1 MSDFQL
7 FSDFNP
13 AGDQPSA
20 INGIVKNFQDGKKK
34 QVLLGVTGSGKTFT
48 MANVVQKLN
57 KPTLVLAH
65 NKTLAA
71 QLYNEFK
78 DFFPKNAVE
87 FFVSYYDYY
96 QPEAYVPTTN
106 TFIEKDASINDELD
120 RLRHSATLSALTRKD
135 VLVVASVSSIYGLGH
150 PSDFTD
156 LHLKLEK
163 GMSINRQE
171 FLKDLVKIQYKRDDI
186 ELLRSTFRVR
196 GDVIDIHLPHIDDY
210 IVRIELFG
218 DEIDK
223 ISKIDHLRRS
233 KGEEINFVELY
244 PNSHYITPD
253 ERLNIAIN
261 KIEEEMCEQIN
272 YLEKED
278 KFLEGKRISD
288 RTREDLEMLREVGF
302 CHGIENYSRH
312 LDGRE
317 EGEQPSTLFSY
328 FKYDPLI
335 IIDES
340 HQTLPQFRAM
350 YNGDRSRKET
360 LVSHG
365 FRLPSALDNR
375 PLKFDE
381 FEAELTEVLYVS
393 ATPSDYEVSN
403 SSNVV
408 VEQIIRPT
416 GLIDPIVEVRSAK
429 SQVDDLI
436 SEVKKVVS
444 QGDRVLATTL
454 TKRFSEDL
462 TEYYDDIGLR
472 VRYLHSDIDAV
483 ERVSIIRDFRAGE
496 FDILIGI
503 NLLREGLD
511 LPEVAL
517 VAIFDAD
524 KEGFLRSETALIQT
538 AGRAARHLNG
548 RVIMYADK
556 MTRSMSSAIEEM
568 DRRRDLQFRF
578 NKEKGIIPKSIEK
591 RLDPLLNSED
601 RTEVRQ
607 NVSEIESGK
616 EIEYFTEQDKL
627 NLEKLRIEMREAAKK
642 LDFENAA
649 LLRDKIFSYEKKQ
662 LGIKV

>member
-7 FSDFNP
+7 FSDFIP

-607 NVSEIESGK
+607 NVSEIESGR

>member
-1 MSDFQL
+1 MSDFEL
-7 FSDFNP
+7 FSDFVP
-13 AGDQPSA
+13 TGDQPSA
-20 INGIVKNFQDGKKK
+20 IQDIVKNLQDGKKK

-48 MANVVQKLN
+48 MANVVQELN
-57 KPTLVLAH
+57 KPTVVLAH

-96 QPEAYVPTTN
+96 QPEAYVATTN

-150 PSDFTD
+150 PSDFID
-156 LHLKLEK
+156 LHVRVEK
-163 GMSINRQE
+163 GMSINRDK
-171 FLKDLVKIQYKRDDI
+171 FLKELVRIQYRRDDL

-196 GDVIDIHLPHIDDY
+196 GDVIEIHLPHIDNY

-233 KGEEINFVELY
+233 KVEEISHLDLY

-253 ERLNIAIN
+253 ERLSQAIN
-261 KIEEEMCEQIN
+261 KIEEEMFEQVN
-272 YLEKED
+272 FLERED
-278 KFLEGKRISD
+278 KFLESKRISD

-312 LDGRE
+312 LDGRK
-317 EGEQPSTLFSY
+317 EGEQPATLFSY
-328 FKYDPLI
+328 FKEDPLI

-340 HQTLPQFRAM
+340 HQTIPQFRAM

-375 PLKFDE
+375 PLRFDE
-381 FEAELTEVLYVS
+381 FKAELKEVLYVS
-393 ATPSDYEVSN
+393 ATPSEYEVSD
-403 SSNVV
+403 SENVV

-416 GLIDPIVEVRSAK
+416 GLVDPLVQIRSAK

-436 SEVKKVVS
+436 SEVRKVVS
-444 QGDRVLATTL
+444 EGDRVLATTL

-462 TEYYDDIGLR
+462 TDYYDDIGLR

-538 AGRAARHLNG
+538 AGRAARHLSG

-556 MTRSMSSAIEEM
+556 TTKSMSRAIQEM
-568 DRRRDLQFRF
+568 DRRRDIQIEY
-578 NKEKGIIPKSIEK
+578 NKKEGVTPKSIQK
-591 RLDPLLNSED
+591 KLNPLLSSND
-601 RTEVRQ
+601 ATEIRLKL
-607 NVSEIESGK
+607 NKTELENDL
-616 EIEYFTEQDKL
+616 ECFTEEDKFD
-627 NLEKLRIEMREAAKK
+627 LEKLRLEMREAAKK
-642 LDFENAA
+642 LDFEHAA
-649 LLRDKIFSYEKKQ
+649 LLRDKIFSIEKRQ

>member
-7 FSDFNP
+7 FSDFIP

-20 INGIVKNFQDGKKK
+20 IKEIVKNFEDGQKK

-48 MANVVQKLN
+48 MANVVQELN

-71 QLYNEFK
+71 QLYNEFR

-135 VLVVASVSSIYGLGH
+135 VLIVASVSSIYGLGH

-163 GMSINRQE
+163 GMRINRQE
-171 FLKDLVKIQYKRDDI
+171 FLKDLVRIQYKRDDL

-196 GDVIDIHLPHIDDY
+196 GDVIEIHLPHIDDY

-233 KGEEINFVELY
+233 KSYEIDYIELY

-253 ERLNIAIN
+253 ERLNIAVN
-261 KIEEEMCEQIN
+261 KIEEEMYEQIN
-272 YLEKED
+272 FLEKED

-288 RTREDLEMLREVGF
+288 RTREDLEMLKEVGF

-328 FKYDPLI
+328 FKHDPLI

-429 SQVDDLI
+429 TQVDDLI

-568 DRRRDLQFRF
+568 DRRRDLQFSF

-591 RLDPLLNSED
+591 RLDPLLSSED
-601 RTEVRQ
+601 RIEVRQ
-607 NVSEIESGK
+607 NFSEIESEK

-627 NLEKLRIEMREAAKK
+627 DLEKLRLQMREAAKK

>member
-7 FSDFNP
+7 FSDFIP

-20 INGIVKNFQDGKKK
+20 IKEIVKNFEDGQKK

-48 MANVVQKLN
+48 MANVVQELN

-71 QLYNEFK
+71 QLYNEFR

-135 VLVVASVSSIYGLGH
+135 VLIVASVSSIYGLGH

-163 GMSINRQE
+163 GMRINRQE
-171 FLKDLVKIQYKRDDI
+171 FLKDLVRIQYKRDDL

-196 GDVIDIHLPHIDDY
+196 GDVIEIHLPHIDDY

-233 KGEEINFVELY
+233 KSEEINYIELY

-253 ERLNIAIN
+253 ERLNIAVN
-261 KIEEEMCEQIN
+261 KIEEEMYEQIN
-272 YLEKED
+272 FLEKED

-288 RTREDLEMLREVGF
+288 RTREDLEMLKEVGF

-328 FKYDPLI
+328 FKHDPLI

-381 FEAELTEVLYVS
+381 FEAEFTEVLYVS

-429 SQVDDLI
+429 TQVDDLI

-483 ERVSIIRDFRAGE
+483 QRVSIIRDFRAGE

-568 DRRRDLQFRF
+568 DRRRDLQFSF

-591 RLDPLLNSED
+591 RLDPLLSSED
-601 RTEVRQ
+601 RIEVRQ
-607 NVSEIESGK
+607 NLSEIES

-627 NLEKLRIEMREAAKK
+627 DLEKLRLQMREAAKK

>member
-7 FSDFNP
+7 FSDFIP

-20 INGIVKNFQDGKKK
+20 IKEIVKNFEDGQKK

-48 MANVVQKLN
+48 MANVVQELN

-71 QLYNEFK
+71 QLYNEFR

-135 VLVVASVSSIYGLGH
+135 VLIVASVSSIYGLGH

-171 FLKDLVKIQYKRDDI
+171 FLKDLVRIQYKRDDL

-196 GDVIDIHLPHIDDY
+196 GDVIEIHLPHIDDY

-233 KGEEINFVELY
+233 KSEEINYIELY

-253 ERLNIAIN
+253 ERLNIAVN
-261 KIEEEMCEQIN
+261 KIEEEMYEQIN
-272 YLEKED
+272 FLEKED

-288 RTREDLEMLREVGF
+288 RTREDLEMLKEVGF

-328 FKYDPLI
+328 FKHEPLI

-429 SQVDDLI
+429 TQVDDLI

-568 DRRRDLQFRF
+568 DRRRDLQFSF

-591 RLDPLLNSED
+591 RLDPLLSSED
-601 RTEVRQ
+601 RIEVRQ
-607 NVSEIESGK
+607 NLSEIESEK

-627 NLEKLRIEMREAAKK
+627 DLEKLRLQMREAAKK

>member
-7 FSDFNP
+7 FSDFIP

-20 INGIVKNFQDGKKK
+20 IKEIVKNFEDGQKK

-48 MANVVQKLN
+48 MANVVQELN

-71 QLYNEFK
+71 QLYNEFR

-135 VLVVASVSSIYGLGH
+135 VLIVASVSSIYGLGH

-171 FLKDLVKIQYKRDDI
+171 FLKDLVRIQYKRDDL

-196 GDVIDIHLPHIDDY
+196 GDVIEIHLPHIDDY

-233 KGEEINFVELY
+233 KSEEINYIELY

-253 ERLNIAIN
+253 ERLNIAVN
-261 KIEEEMCEQIN
+261 KIEEEMYEQIN
-272 YLEKED
+272 FLEKED

-288 RTREDLEMLREVGF
+288 RTREDLEMLKEVGF

-312 LDGRE
+312 LDGRV

-328 FKYDPLI
+328 FKHDPLI

-429 SQVDDLI
+429 TQVDDLI

-568 DRRRDLQFRF
+568 DRRRDLQFSF

-591 RLDPLLNSED
+591 RLDPLLSSED
-601 RTEVRQ
+601 RIEVRQ
-607 NVSEIESGK
+607 NLSEIESEK

-627 NLEKLRIEMREAAKK
+627 DLEKLRLQMREAAKK

>member
-7 FSDFNP
+7 FSDFIP

-20 INGIVKNFQDGKKK
+20 IKEIVKNFEDGQKK

-48 MANVVQKLN
+48 MANVVQELN

-71 QLYNEFK
+71 QLYNEFR

-135 VLVVASVSSIYGLGH
+135 VLIVASVSSIYGLGH

-171 FLKDLVKIQYKRDDI
+171 FLKDLVRIQYKRDDL

-196 GDVIDIHLPHIDDY
+196 GDVIEIHLPHIDDY

-233 KGEEINFVELY
+233 KSEEINYIELY

-253 ERLNIAIN
+253 ERLNIAVN
-261 KIEEEMCEQIN
+261 KIEEEMYEQIN
-272 YLEKED
+272 FLEKED

-288 RTREDLEMLREVGF
+288 RTREDLEMLKEVGF

-328 FKYDPLI
+328 FKHEPLI

-429 SQVDDLI
+429 TQVDDLI

-568 DRRRDLQFRF
+568 DRRRDLQFSF

-591 RLDPLLNSED
+591 RLDPLLSSED
-601 RTEVRQ
+601 RIEVRQ
-607 NVSEIESGK
+607 NLSEIES

-627 NLEKLRIEMREAAKK
+627 DLEKLRLQMREAAKK

>member
-7 FSDFNP
+7 FSDFIP

-20 INGIVKNFQDGKKK
+20 IKEIVKNFEDGQKK

-48 MANVVQKLN
+48 MANVVQELN

-71 QLYNEFK
+71 QLYNEFR

-135 VLVVASVSSIYGLGH
+135 VLIVASVSSIYGLGH

-163 GMSINRQE
+163 GMRINRQE
-171 FLKDLVKIQYKRDDI
+171 FLKDLVRIQYKRDDL

-196 GDVIDIHLPHIDDY
+196 GDVIEIHLPHIDDY

-233 KGEEINFVELY
+233 KSEEINYIELY

-253 ERLNIAIN
+253 ERLNIAVN
-261 KIEEEMCEQIN
+261 KIEEEMYEQIN
-272 YLEKED
+272 FLEKED

-288 RTREDLEMLREVGF
+288 RTREDLEMLKEVGF

-328 FKYDPLI
+328 FKHDPLI

-429 SQVDDLI
+429 TQVDDLI

-483 ERVSIIRDFRAGE
+483 QRVSIIRDFRAGE

-568 DRRRDLQFRF
+568 DRRRDLQFSF

-591 RLDPLLNSED
+591 RLDPLLSSED
-601 RTEVRQ
+601 RIEVRQ
-607 NVSEIESGK
+607 NLSEIES

-627 NLEKLRIEMREAAKK
+627 DLEKLRLQMREAAKK

>member
-7 FSDFNP
+7 FSDFIP

-261 KIEEEMCEQIN
+261 KIEEEMCGQIN

-607 NVSEIESGK
+607 NVSEIESGR

>member
-7 FSDFNP
+7 FSDFIP

-20 INGIVKNFQDGKKK
+20 IKEIVKNFEDGQKK

-48 MANVVQKLN
+48 MANVVQELN

-71 QLYNEFK
+71 QLYNEFR

-135 VLVVASVSSIYGLGH
+135 VLIVASVSSIYGLGH

-171 FLKDLVKIQYKRDDI
+171 FLKDLVRIQYKRDDL

-196 GDVIDIHLPHIDDY
+196 GDVIEIHLPHIDDY

-233 KGEEINFVELY
+233 KSEEINYIELY

-253 ERLNIAIN
+253 ERLNIAVN
-261 KIEEEMCEQIN
+261 KIEEEMYEQIN
-272 YLEKED
+272 FLEKED

-288 RTREDLEMLREVGF
+288 RTREVLEMLKEVGF

-328 FKYDPLI
+328 FKHDPLI

-429 SQVDDLI
+429 TQVDDLI

-483 ERVSIIRDFRAGE
+483 QRVSIIRDFRAGE

-568 DRRRDLQFRF
+568 DRRRDLQFSF

-591 RLDPLLNSED
+591 RLDPLLSSED
-601 RTEVRQ
+601 RIEVRQ
-607 NVSEIESGK
+607 NLSEIES

-627 NLEKLRIEMREAAKK
+627 DLEKLRLQMREAAKK

>member
-1 MSDFQL
+1 M
-7 FSDFNP
+7 
-13 AGDQPSA
+13 
-20 INGIVKNFQDGKKK
+20 IV
-34 QVLLGVTGSGKTFT
+34 
-48 MANVVQKLN
+48 
-57 KPTLVLAH
+57 
-65 NKTLAA
+65 
-71 QLYNEFK
+71 
-78 DFFPKNAVE
+78 
-87 FFVSYYDYY
+87 
-96 QPEAYVPTTN
+96 
-106 TFIEKDASINDELD
+106 
-120 RLRHSATLSALTRKD
+120 AT
-135 VLVVASVSSIYGLGH
+135 VSSIYGLGH

-163 GMSINRQE
+163 GMRINRQE
-171 FLKDLVKIQYKRDDI
+171 FLKDLVRIQYKRDDL

-196 GDVIDIHLPHIDDY
+196 GDVIEIHLPHIDDY

-233 KGEEINFVELY
+233 KSEEINYIELY

-253 ERLNIAIN
+253 ERLNIAVN
-261 KIEEEMCEQIN
+261 KIEEEMYEQIN
-272 YLEKED
+272 FLEKED

-288 RTREDLEMLREVGF
+288 RTREDLEMLKEVGF

-328 FKYDPLI
+328 FKHDPLI

-429 SQVDDLI
+429 TQVDDLI

-483 ERVSIIRDFRAGE
+483 QRVSIIRDFRAGE

-568 DRRRDLQFRF
+568 DRRRDLQFSF

-591 RLDPLLNSED
+591 RLDPLLSSED
-601 RTEVRQ
+601 RIEVRQ
-607 NVSEIESGK
+607 NLSEIES

-627 NLEKLRIEMREAAKK
+627 DLEKLRLQMREAAKK

>member
-7 FSDFNP
+7 FSDFIP

-20 INGIVKNFQDGKKK
+20 IKEIVKNFEDGQKK

-48 MANVVQKLN
+48 MANVVQELN

-71 QLYNEFK
+71 QLYNEFR

-135 VLVVASVSSIYGLGH
+135 VLIVASVSSIYGLGH

-171 FLKDLVKIQYKRDDI
+171 FLKDLVRIQYKRDDL

-196 GDVIDIHLPHIDDY
+196 GDVIEIHLPHIDDY

-233 KGEEINFVELY
+233 KSEEINYIELY

-253 ERLNIAIN
+253 ERLNIAVN
-261 KIEEEMCEQIN
+261 KIEEEMYEQIN
-272 YLEKED
+272 FLEKED

-288 RTREDLEMLREVGF
+288 RTREDLEMLKEVGF

-328 FKYDPLI
+328 FKHDPLI

-429 SQVDDLI
+429 TQVDDLI

-568 DRRRDLQFRF
+568 DRRRDLQFSF

-591 RLDPLLNSED
+591 RLDPLLSSED
-601 RTEVRQ
+601 RIEVRQ
-607 NVSEIESGK
+607 NLSEIESEK

-627 NLEKLRIEMREAAKK
+627 DLEKLRLQMREAAKK

>member
-1 MSDFQL
+1 MNDFQL
-7 FSDFNP
+7 FSDFVP
-13 AGDQPSA
+13 TGDQPSA
-20 INGIVKNFQDGKKK
+20 IKKIVKNFQNGNKK

-48 MANVVQKLN
+48 MANVVQELN

-78 DFFPKNAVE
+78 DFFPNNAIE
-87 FFVSYYDYY
+87 YFVSYYDYY
-96 QPEAYVPTTN
+96 QPEAFVPRTN
-106 TFIEKDASINDELD
+106 TFIEKDASVNDELD

-135 VLVVASVSSIYGLGH
+135 VLVVASVSSIYGLGA

-156 LHLKLEK
+156 LHLILQK
-163 GMSINRQE
+163 GMFINRE
-171 FLKDLVKIQYKRDDI
+171 ELIKDLVKIQYRRDDI
-186 ELLRSTFRVR
+186 ELLRSSFRVR
-196 GDVIDIHLPHIDDY
+196 GDVIEIHLPHIDEY
-210 IVRIELFG
+210 IVRVELFG
-218 DEIDK
+218 DQIDK
-223 ISKIDHLRRS
+223 MSKIDHLRIS
-233 KGEEINFVELY
+233 KGEEIDHLELY
-244 PNSHYITPD
+244 PNSHYITPE
-253 ERLNIAIN
+253 ERLTFAID
-261 KIEEEMCEQIN
+261 KIEEEMYQQIKF
-272 YLEKED
+272 LEKEE

-288 RTREDLEMLREVGF
+288 RTREDLEMLKEVGF

-312 LDGRE
+312 LDARK
-317 EGEQPSTLFSY
+317 EGEKPSTLFSY

-375 PLKFDE
+375 PLKFNE
-381 FEAELTEVLYVS
+381 FEAELKEVLFVS
-393 ATPSDYEVSN
+393 ATPSDYEISE
-403 SSNVV
+403 SANVV

-416 GLIDPIVEVRSAK
+416 GLIDPIVEIRSAK

-436 SEVKKVVS
+436 SEVKKVVLR
-444 QGDRVLATTL
+444 GDRVLATTL

-483 ERVSIIRDFRAGE
+483 ERVSILRDFRAGE
-496 FDILIGI
+496 FDVLIGI

-538 AGRAARHLNG
+538 SGRAARHLYG
-548 RVIMYADK
+548 KVIMYADK
-556 MTRSMSSAIEEM
+556 ITRSMSNAIKEM
-568 DRRRDLQFRF
+568 DRRREIQSEN
-578 NKEKGIIPKSIEK
+578 NKKKGITPKSIQK
-591 RLDPLLNSED
+591 RLNPLLSSGD
-601 RTEVRQ
+601 TIKVRE
-607 NVSEIESGK
+607 NLNTIESVK
-616 EIEYFTEQDKL
+616 DMEYFTEE
-627 NLEKLRIEMREAAKK
+627 EKLDLKKLKLEMREAAKK
-642 LDFENAA
+642 LDFEHAA
-649 LLRDKIFSYEKKQ
+649 LLRDKIFAFEKKQ
-662 LGIKV
+662 LGIKG

>member
-7 FSDFNP
+7 FSDFIP

-20 INGIVKNFQDGKKK
+20 IKEIVKNFEDGQKK

-48 MANVVQKLN
+48 MANVVQELN

-71 QLYNEFK
+71 QLYNEFR

-135 VLVVASVSSIYGLGH
+135 VLIVASVSSIYGLGH

-171 FLKDLVKIQYKRDDI
+171 FLKDLVRIQYKRDDL

-196 GDVIDIHLPHIDDY
+196 GDVIEIHLPHIDDY

-233 KGEEINFVELY
+233 KSEEINYIELY

-253 ERLNIAIN
+253 ERLNIAVN
-261 KIEEEMCEQIN
+261 KIEEEMYEQIN
-272 YLEKED
+272 FLEKED

-288 RTREDLEMLREVGF
+288 RTREDLEMSKEVGF

-328 FKYDPLI
+328 FKHDPLI

-429 SQVDDLI
+429 TQVDDLI

-568 DRRRDLQFRF
+568 DRRRDLQFSF

-591 RLDPLLNSED
+591 RLDPLLSSED
-601 RTEVRQ
+601 RIEVRQ
-607 NVSEIESGK
+607 NLSEIESEK

-627 NLEKLRIEMREAAKK
+627 DLEKLRLQMREAAKK

>member
-7 FSDFNP
+7 FSDFIP

-20 INGIVKNFQDGKKK
+20 IKEIVKNFEDGQKK

-48 MANVVQKLN
+48 MANVVQELN

-71 QLYNEFK
+71 QLYNEFR

-135 VLVVASVSSIYGLGH
+135 VLIVASVSSIYGLGH

-171 FLKDLVKIQYKRDDI
+171 FLKDLVRIQYKRDDL

-196 GDVIDIHLPHIDDY
+196 GDVIEIHLPHIDDY

-233 KGEEINFVELY
+233 KSEEINYIELY

-253 ERLNIAIN
+253 ERLNIAVN
-261 KIEEEMCEQIN
+261 KIEEEMYEQIN
-272 YLEKED
+272 FLEKED

-288 RTREDLEMLREVGF
+288 RTREDLEMLKEVGF

-328 FKYDPLI
+328 FKHDPLI

-429 SQVDDLI
+429 TQVDDLI

-483 ERVSIIRDFRAGE
+483 QRVSIIRDFRAGE

-568 DRRRDLQFRF
+568 DRRRDLQFSF

-591 RLDPLLNSED
+591 RLDPLLSSED
-601 RTEVRQ
+601 RIEVRQ
-607 NVSEIESGK
+607 NLSEIES

-627 NLEKLRIEMREAAKK
+627 DLEKLRLQMREAAKK

>member
-7 FSDFNP
+7 FSDFIP

-20 INGIVKNFQDGKKK
+20 IKEIVKNFEDGQKK

-48 MANVVQKLN
+48 MANVVQELN

-71 QLYNEFK
+71 QLYNEFR

-135 VLVVASVSSIYGLGH
+135 VLIVASVSSIYGLGH

-171 FLKDLVKIQYKRDDI
+171 FLKDLVRIQYKRDDL

-196 GDVIDIHLPHIDDY
+196 GDVIEIHLPHIDDY

-233 KGEEINFVELY
+233 KSEEINYIELY

-253 ERLNIAIN
+253 ERLNIAVN
-261 KIEEEMCEQIN
+261 KIEEEMYEQIN
-272 YLEKED
+272 FLEKED

-288 RTREDLEMLREVGF
+288 RTREDLEMSKEVGF

-328 FKYDPLI
+328 FKHEPLI

-429 SQVDDLI
+429 TQVDDLI

-568 DRRRDLQFRF
+568 DRRRDLQFSF

-591 RLDPLLNSED
+591 RLDPLLSSED
-601 RTEVRQ
+601 RIEVRQ
-607 NVSEIESGK
+607 NLSEIESEK

-627 NLEKLRIEMREAAKK
+627 DLEKLRLQMREAAKK

>member
-7 FSDFNP
+7 FSDFIP

-20 INGIVKNFQDGKKK
+20 IKEIVKNFEDGQKK

-48 MANVVQKLN
+48 MANVVQELN

-71 QLYNEFK
+71 QLYNEFR

-135 VLVVASVSSIYGLGH
+135 VLIVASVSSIYGLGH

-171 FLKDLVKIQYKRDDI
+171 FLKDLVRIQYKRDDL

-196 GDVIDIHLPHIDDY
+196 GDVIEIHLPHIDDY

-233 KGEEINFVELY
+233 KSEEINYIELY

-253 ERLNIAIN
+253 ERLNIAVN
-261 KIEEEMCEQIN
+261 KIEEEMYEQIN
-272 YLEKED
+272 FLEKED

-288 RTREDLEMLREVGF
+288 RTREDLEMLKEVGF

-312 LDGRE
+312 LDGRV

-328 FKYDPLI
+328 FKHDPLI

-429 SQVDDLI
+429 TQVDDLI

-483 ERVSIIRDFRAGE
+483 QRVSIIRDFRAGE

-568 DRRRDLQFRF
+568 DRRRDLQFSF

-591 RLDPLLNSED
+591 RLDPLLSSED
-601 RTEVRQ
+601 RIEVRQ
-607 NVSEIESGK
+607 NLSEIES

-627 NLEKLRIEMREAAKK
+627 DLEKLRLQMREAAKK

>member
-1 MSDFQL
+1 MSNFEL
-7 FSDFNP
+7 FSEFKP
-13 AGDQPSA
+13 SGDQPSA
-20 INGIVKNFQDGKKK
+20 IRSILKNFENGKKK

-48 MANVVQKLN
+48 MANVIQELK

-78 DFFPKNAVE
+78 EFFPNNAVE
-87 FFVSYYDYY
+87 YFVSYYDYY

-135 VLVVASVSSIYGLGH
+135 VLVVASVSAIYGLGH
-150 PSDFTD
+150 PSDFID
-156 LHLKLEK
+156 LHVHVEK
-163 GMSINRQE
+163 GMSVNRDE
-171 FLKDLVKIQYKRDDI
+171 FLKDLVRIQYRRDDL

-196 GDVIDIHLPHIDDY
+196 GDVIEIHLPHIDDY

-223 ISKIDHLRRS
+223 ISKIDYLRRS
-233 KGEEINFVELY
+233 KGVEVSCIDFY
-244 PNSHYITPD
+244 PNTHYITPD
-253 ERLNIAIN
+253 ERLALAID
-261 KIEEEMCEQIN
+261 KIEQEMYEQIN
-272 YLEKED
+272 FLEKED
-278 KFLEGKRISD
+278 KFLEGKRLSD

-317 EGEQPSTLFSY
+317 EGEQPATLFSY
-328 FKYDPLI
+328 FKDDLLV

-340 HQTLPQFRAM
+340 HQTIPQFRAM
-350 YNGDRSRKET
+350 YNGDRSRKKT

-375 PLKFDE
+375 PLRFDE
-381 FEAELTEVLYVS
+381 FETELKEVLYVS
-393 ATPSDYEVSN
+393 ATPSDYEVTDSN
-403 SSNVV
+403 GVV

-416 GLIDPIVEVRSAK
+416 GLIDPIVQVRPAK

-436 SEVKKVVS
+436 SEAKKVIS

-462 TEYYDDIGLR
+462 SEYYDDLGFK
-472 VRYLHSDIDAV
+472 VRYLHSDINAV

-538 AGRAARHLNG
+538 AGRAARHLDG
-548 RVIMYADK
+548 KVIMYADNP
-556 MTRSMSSAIEEM
+556 TRSMNRSIQEM
-568 DRRRDLQFRF
+568 DRRRTIQLEY
-578 NKEKGIIPKSIEK
+578 NKRKGITPKSIQK
-591 RLDPLLNSED
+591 KLNPLLNSSYT
-601 RTEVRQ
+601 TEGKDKFNKIEWE
-607 NVSEIESGK
+607 NVP
-616 EIEYFTEQDKL
+616 EYFTEEDKL
-627 NLEKLRIEMREAAKK
+627 DLEKLRLEMREAAKK
-642 LDFENAA
+642 LDFEHAA
-649 LLRDKIFSYEKKQ
+649 HLRDKIFSFEKRQ

>member
-7 FSDFNP
+7 FSDFIP

-20 INGIVKNFQDGKKK
+20 IKEIVKNFEDGQKK

-48 MANVVQKLN
+48 MANVVQELN

-71 QLYNEFK
+71 QLYNEFR

-135 VLVVASVSSIYGLGH
+135 VLIVASVSSIYGLGH

-163 GMSINRQE
+163 GMRINRQE
-171 FLKDLVKIQYKRDDI
+171 FLKDLVRIQYKRDDL

-196 GDVIDIHLPHIDDY
+196 GDVIEIHLPHIDDY

-233 KGEEINFVELY
+233 KSEEINYIELY

-253 ERLNIAIN
+253 ERLNIAVN
-261 KIEEEMCEQIN
+261 KIEEEMYEQIN
-272 YLEKED
+272 FLEKED

-288 RTREDLEMLREVGF
+288 RTREDLEMLKEVGF

-312 LDGRE
+312 LDGRV

-328 FKYDPLI
+328 FKHDPLI

-429 SQVDDLI
+429 TQVDDLI

-483 ERVSIIRDFRAGE
+483 QRVSIIRDFRAGE

-568 DRRRDLQFRF
+568 DRRRDLQFSF

-591 RLDPLLNSED
+591 RLDPLLSSED
-601 RTEVRQ
+601 RIEVRQ
-607 NVSEIESGK
+607 NLSEIES

-627 NLEKLRIEMREAAKK
+627 DLEKLRLQMREAAKK